1 VSITNQGERGN
12 QTRYHLRAN
21 KYTEADPQKSWI
33 ASTTERA
40 SPLHTCHVCSPLQ
53 AETPQPQ
60 CCCVDWQRFTH
71 LHGQRLKTKLPFM
84 CKRHL
89 TADTGP
95 GYYSRF
101 RAYTG
106 ARSASRPSTHA
117 GSQRRLTC
125 TAGCTCTTLPL
136 GDHHLNT
143 YTGTRRR
150 AGRRGAR
157 TRADS
162 PSTPKPYMTEQQ
174 GRQARQPRAG
184 FFAPLR
190 PSSSSSCAHAAP
202 ASAA

>member
-1 VSITNQGERGN
+1 MSITNQGERCN

-21 KYTEADPQKSWI
+21 AYTEADPQKSWI

-71 LHGQRLKTKLPFM
+71 LHRQRLKSKLPFM

-95 GYYSRF
+95 GYFGVSGPTPVHVPPEHLTTETDLHSRC
-101 RAYTG
+101 
-106 ARSASRPSTHA
+106 P
-117 GSQRRLTC
+117 
-125 TAGCTCTTLPL
+125 CTTLPL
-136 GDHHLNT
+136 DNHHLNT